1 MRRVVAVLVVL
12 LLAAS
17 APTAGRQPTDTLSRR
32 LAALGRVWLAVKF
45 GHPRVALS
53 DRDWDSVLATAV
65 PAVKAAK
72 DDAAFEAAVGAM
84 LATLDDPVTRV
95 QNGPDG
101 NAMMG
106 GMPKPLR
113 PIFTALPDGALLVD
127 VRAPGALADPALVRE
142 AVTANLEAIARAD
155 RLVVDLRGSRRSGW
169 QAARAFEAIGEV
181 LVSEP
186 TMVPSAR
193 VVRHAGYRSQ
203 GGGASFYVS
212 EMVTEAASMV
222 MPRPNLSKRRVAFLA
237 DREAMIPPLA
247 LALQAAGLGAILSA
261 GDSIVTPVQTLVE
274 PLGPRAMAIV
284 RVSDLVLGTRRL
296 EAAVDETFA
305 PKAGDAALHARAAQR
320 VSAPGPA
327 RGGIEDPG
335 PRWRPEKTYDSPAY
349 PDEAHRLLAVYR
361 LWGIID
367 HFLPYAPLMDQ
378 PWDRALT
385 IFIPRLLEARDE
397 LEYARAI
404 AAMAALT
411 QDSHVRVSG
420 SQALAKFVGEVAA
433 PVQVRYVEQRPI
445 VTRVLDPSS
454 APGLKAGDE
463 VLTVDG
469 VEIAA
474 IAARIERHIT
484 YSTPASRSWQV
495 ASRLLSGDAGS
506 VAKVGVRGAD
516 GGVREVQVTRPAKPT
531 PSTQRDGE
539 VYRIVDGNIGYADL
553 ERLEVA
559 QVPAMF
565 EAFRG
570 TNGIVF
576 DMRGYPRGTAWSIA
590 PRINTRKSTAAALF
604 YRPVVAAGSKVER
617 ISFMQDLPPTTTW
630 VYDRPTVMLID
641 ERAISQSE
649 HSGLFYK
656 AANGTTF
663 VGSPTTGANGDVT
676 VMTLPGGLRVSFTGH
691 DVRWPD
697 GKQLQRVGLQPD
709 VPVTPTI
716 AGIRAGKDEV
726 LDAALAFLAST
737 GKS

>member
-1 MRRVVAVLVVL
+1 M
-12 LLAAS
+12 
-17 APTAGRQPTDTLSRR
+17 
-32 LAALGRVWLAVKF
+32 
-45 GHPRVALS
+45 
-53 DRDWDSVLATAV
+53 
-65 PAVKAAK
+65 
-72 DDAAFEAAVGAM
+72 
-84 LATLDDPVTRV
+84 
-95 QNGPDG
+95 
-101 NAMMG
+101 
-106 GMPKPLR
+106 
-113 PIFTALPDGALLVD
+113 
-127 VRAPGALADPALVRE
+127 
-142 AVTANLEAIARAD
+142 
-155 RLVVDLRGSRRSGW
+155 
-169 QAARAFEAIGEV
+169 
-181 LVSEP
+181 
-186 TMVPSAR
+186 
-193 VVRHAGYRSQ
+193 
-203 GGGASFYVS
+203 
-212 EMVTEAASMV
+212 
-222 MPRPNLSKRRVAFLA
+222 
-237 DREAMIPPLA
+237 
-247 LALQAAGLGAILSA
+247 
-261 GDSIVTPVQTLVE
+261 
-274 PLGPRAMAIV
+274 
-284 RVSDLVLGTRRL
+284 
-296 EAAVDETFA
+296 
-305 PKAGDAALHARAAQR
+305 
-320 VSAPGPA
+320 
-327 RGGIEDPG
+327 
-335 PRWRPEKTYDSPAY
+335 
-349 PDEAHRLLAVYR
+349 YR

-385 IFIPRLLEARDE
+385 TFIPRVLEARDA

-420 SQALAKFVGEVAA
+420 SQALSKFVGEVAA

-445 VTRVLDPSS
+445 VTRVLDAAS

-474 IAARIERHIT
+474 IAERIGGHIT

-495 ASRLLSGDAGS
+495 ASRLLSGDGGS

-516 GGVREVQVTRPAKPT
+516 GGVREVQVTRPAKSPLSTSGTVRSTASSTATSATRISSGSRSRRCRRCSRRSAAPT
-531 PSTQRDGE
+531 ASCSTCVDIRVAPPGPSRRAST
-539 VYRIVDGNIGYADL
+539 
-553 ERLEVA
+553 
-559 QVPAMF
+559 PA
-565 EAFRG
+565 R
-570 TNGIVF
+570 
-576 DMRGYPRGTAWSIA
+576 
-590 PRINTRKSTAAALF
+590 STAAALF
-604 YRPVVAAGSKVER
+604 YRPVVAAGWKVER

-726 LDAALAFLAST
+726 LDAALAFLARK